1 MKISFLGT
9 GASEGVPALFCKCAV
24 CENARKKKGRDIR
37 SRIGFLINESLMI
50 DFSPD
55 TYWQTTA
62 HSLDLSAI
70 KTLLITHTHSDHFY
84 PEDLLA
90 RNDCSSFV
98 RTNLHLKIYGNQ
110 SVVNRFESVNPSQ
123 GVLDCTQATAVY
135 NQKAFT
141 ADGYKI
147 TPFKAEHMTTEDC
160 LNYLIQKD
168 GKAYLHIV
176 DSGYPLEETFVYLSQ
191 NKIYLDAVSM
201 DCTFGS
207 MQEEFYGHM
216 NLWQNIK
223 VKRRLDALGVTDKNT
238 KVVLTHFSHWNKED
252 YQTLQNRVDEYDFLV
267 AYDGLVIEI

>member
-1 MKISFLGT
+1 MKIRFLGT
-9 GASEGVPALFCKCAV
+9 GASEGVPALFCKCMV

-37 SRIGFLINESLMI
+37 SRIGFLVDESLMI

-55 TYWQTTA
+55 TYWQATA
-62 HSLDLSAI
+62 NSLDLSAV

-98 RTNLHLKIYGNQ
+98 RTNYDLQIYGNE
-110 SVVNRFESVNPSQ
+110 SVVNRFESMNPPQ
-123 GVLDCTQATAVY
+123 GVLDCTKMNRVE
-135 NQKAFT
+135 NQT
-141 ADGYKI
+141 VLITNGYKI
-147 TPFKAEHMTTEDC
+147 TPLKAEHMTAEDC

-168 GKAYLHIV
+168 GKTYLHIV
-176 DSGYPLEETFVYLSQ
+176 DSGYPLEETFAYLSK
-191 NKIYLDAVSM
+191 NKISVDAISI

-207 MQEEFYGHM
+207 MLEEFYGHM

-223 VKRRLDALGVTDKNT
+223 VKRRLDSLGVTDQNT

-252 YQTLQNRVDEYDFLV
+252 YKTLQNRVDEYGFCV
-267 AYDGLVIEI
+267 AYDGMTIEI